1 MRSRIRSNKN
11 TASRRSGQRR
21 SVVIPTLCAL
31 LMGGAVLSTVMLGES
46 LGRVTP
52 KQTDVIF
59 LVPPSKSAPLAGNAE
74 TVYINPASVSE
85 IEDPS
90 AVLAQ
95 REIRTYENRNPADY
109 AGGTKLKTVSEA
121 MKEYYSSRNSGAGSS
136 GMNIYGDLDVT
147 DGNIRWDSKTGVDLF
162 KKSYGGTA
170 ESLNGDKVIAPGTSN
185 YYDFTV
191 ENNGNIPLDYT
202 ISIEVDAFPYENE
215 AALRLPLEWRLV
227 DENGRD
233 ITGWKTYT
241 NSTGSLF
248 SRTLDIYS
256 YDDYTIEWRWQ
267 FERGDDEYDTYMGNL
282 STESLVG
289 VDATI
294 YVSAEQSAG
303 WTPPVPPAPDEPDI
317 TLPDDLDNPDLSQS
331 NDDELIRGNPEY
343 RGQPQSASRVES
355 NADGAHTIVYTVI
368 LAASLIGLLIVFV
381 TAVVRR
387 KHSNENTDE
396 QS

>member
-1 MRSRIRSNKN
+1 M
-11 TASRRSGQRR
+11 
-21 SVVIPTLCAL
+21 
-31 LMGGAVLSTVMLGES
+31 
-46 LGRVTP
+46 
-52 KQTDVIF
+52 
-59 LVPPSKSAPLAGNAE
+59 
-74 TVYINPASVSE
+74 YINPASVSE
-85 IEDPS
+85 SEDPS

-317 TLPDDLDNPDLSQS
+317 TPPDDLDNPDLSQS

-343 RGQPQSASRVES
+343 RVQPQSASRVES

>member
-85 IEDPS
+85 SEDPS

-215 AALRLPLEWRLV
+215 AALRLPLEW
-227 DENGRD
+227 
-233 ITGWKTYT
+233 
-241 NSTGSLF
+241 
-248 SRTLDIYS
+248 
-256 YDDYTIEWRWQ
+256 
-267 FERGDDEYDTYMGNL
+267 
-282 STESLVG
+282 
-289 VDATI
+289 
-294 YVSAEQSAG
+294 
-303 WTPPVPPAPDEPDI
+303 
-317 TLPDDLDNPDLSQS
+317 
-331 NDDELIRGNPEY
+331 
-343 RGQPQSASRVES
+343 
-355 NADGAHTIVYTVI
+355 
-368 LAASLIGLLIVFV
+368 
-381 TAVVRR
+381 
-387 KHSNENTDE
+387 
-396 QS
+396 